1 MDMNRTAVTILSS
14 DKVHLDAIARA
25 LKSDPDMRL
34 SEIHGS
40 TSELTA
46 IQDAPDVIIVNGR
59 AAEEGGLDMLERLG
73 HVHPS
78 TAFIVVSENQSPEFL
93 RRAMRAGV
101 REVLPCPAPAEQLR
115 ATVDRMKRRR
125 TRPEAKGRVLAFIP
139 VKGGAGSTFLA
150 TNLGYILAGHGG
162 KKVLFLDLNLQF
174 GDAALFLSEQQPA
187 SDLAEVARQIH
198 RIDASFLA
206 SSLLNVLPNF
216 GVLAAPD
223 DPAHSVDIK
232 PQHVETII
240 AIARQHY
247 EYIVVDLGR
256 SLDGVSLKAL
266 DMADAVFPVL
276 QLGLPYIRDGKRL
289 LGVMK
294 ALGYPSSKINLIV
307 NRYEKSSEIGIAD
320 VEKALGLNVFKTIPN
335 SYQAS
340 TASVNQGVPIAKLAR
355 NNPVSRS
362 LSELASV
369 IAPASADGQSGNWLS
384 RMLGRA

>member
-1 MDMNRTAVTILSS
+1 
-14 DKVHLDAIARA
+14 
-25 LKSDPDMRL
+25 
-34 SEIHGS
+34 
-40 TSELTA
+40 
-46 IQDAPDVIIVNGR
+46 
-59 AAEEGGLDMLERLG
+59 
-73 HVHPS
+73 
-78 TAFIVVSENQSPEFL
+78 VSENQSPEFL